1 MDIYHQINHRITR
14 INQSAGAS
22 AQELVDGFAGCLA
35 DALSPSTAYLPA
47 DDDDEE
53 SRGSAFGGNGG
64 GGGGE
69 SPAPGDADADARAGL
84 VLQLLLDGVQV
95 GSSSWKQDAVANSLC
110 NPVQSHGV
118 VAVAPRSC
126 VPSMYLAAQ

>member
-1 MDIYHQINHRITR
+1 M
-14 INQSAGAS
+14 
-22 AQELVDGFAGCLA
+22 DGFAGCLA

-47 DDDDEE
+47 DDDDKEP
-53 SRGSAFGGNGG
+53 RGSTFG

-95 GSSSWKQDAVANSLC
+95 RCDSWQQDAVANSLC
-110 NPVQSHGV
+110 KPVQFHRF
-118 VAVAPRSC
+118 VAVAPR
-126 VPSMYLAAQ
+126 